1 MSDELKHVKELINKY
16 KAMDAVDLKLVNKI
30 IDTLHLRD
38 VVDLIMILKKTDKRE
53 RLAAIGVVESHID
66 GLLSADKDTF
76 LKAKKEL
83 HELYSNVEGDME
95 DA

>member
-1 MSDELKHVKELINKY
+1 MSEHRNEVVKLLKQY
-16 KAMDAVDLKLVNKI
+16 KAMDTVDLKLVNKI

-66 GLLSADKDTF
+66 GLLSADKETF

-83 HELYSNVEGDME
+83 HELYSNVEGAME